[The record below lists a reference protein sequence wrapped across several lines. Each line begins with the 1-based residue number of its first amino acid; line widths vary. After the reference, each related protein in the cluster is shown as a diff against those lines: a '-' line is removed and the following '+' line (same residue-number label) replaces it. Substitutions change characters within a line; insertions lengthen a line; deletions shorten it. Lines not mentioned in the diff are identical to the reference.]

1 MGRFDRHD
9 DIDHGLD
16 DNGDG
21 QDDAA
26 DHDVADNFCPTF
38 TLSSQV
44 SSVSWVSDGSRLLS
58 SGGKD
63 TAILQWATL

>member
-1 MGRFDRHD
+1 MGRYVNRDQGLGD
-9 DIDHGLD
+9 D
-16 DNGDG
+16 GDG